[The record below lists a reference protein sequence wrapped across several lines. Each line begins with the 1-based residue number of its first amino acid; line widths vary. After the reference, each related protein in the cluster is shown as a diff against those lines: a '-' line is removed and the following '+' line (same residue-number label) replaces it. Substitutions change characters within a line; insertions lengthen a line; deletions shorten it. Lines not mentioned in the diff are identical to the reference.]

1 MPIQIDAKSIVDLVA
16 KEGWHLTKD
25 KTTNTPLIEA
35 EGETYPFCHPVLIHL
50 KKYRLEQNPEL
61 KYQHMKAAHDYLW
74 PDTVWHYWTER
85 RFKTHCEDW
94 KLVTWAGGAATGK
107 AQPLNALIRTPSGW
121 TTMGELK
128 EGSIICDTY
137 GGVQHVQKLHP
148 QGIQDIYKVEFSDN
162 SSCETTADHAWT
174 VYSKKQRDHHSGPQ
188 ILTTLEIKQNIQRNY
203 SIPKHLAV
211 EGYTKQLPID
221 PWLLGYY
228 IGNGCLHK
236 KSSATICCKNLSF
249 AKKIQQIWPNS
260 TITKYKD
267 RNAYLVLCKG
277 LRTILASIPELAF
290 KKSYNKRIPKD
301 YLYGSLHDRMSLL
314 QGLIDADG
322 SKEKKNTGCKLA
334 LSNKELIEDAA
345 DLARGLGYTISTRKT
360 PKQTSY
366 KNKNNIK
373 IKCLPSYSL
382 YISAQKPGNLYHRRI
397 VKIEKV
403 RQDYAQC
410 ITVSS
415 SNNLY
420 ITNDYIVTHNS
431 FDAAKIACE
440 FWLADP
446 RNRAVIVAS
455 SSLESL
461 NARIWGYCTRF
472 MHEMQV
478 PLPFNYRRGAPPK
491 ILFEARDTIHGMFA
505 VAAKRGDDDA
515 AISNWIGRH
524 PNKGLLL
531 VLDEG
536 TELPMAILNA
546 LPNLEAGQDNF
557 QCIVIGNSLSHYDL
571 HGSLSTPKHGWKSI
585 DPETHTKWETT
596 QKKGLCLFFSCY
608 ESPAIGEPD
617 KERKKKLSK
626 FLITK
631 EEIDSKIKVYGSS
644 SDSFYRFVLGFWRSE
659 GTEDTVLSKV
669 FLNEFHI
676 REKAEWSG
684 IHELSMVA
692 GLDPAF
698 STGGDSC
705 ILRLGILGLDVNG
718 NLLLDFRG
726 DELLFKIE
734 ILALSDVSIETQIAN
749 QVIAILSS
757 YRCQI
762 GNMAVDAT
770 GQGRALAEVIRLQA
784 KTLKAPLK
792 IWSTKLGNMQ
802 KNSFDVILKS
812 TLELWTDVRDFI
824 STDQIRG
831 LDNESI
837 NQFASRLIEIK
848 GAKQTLESK
857 ADYKK
862 RMGAISPRLAH
873 SPDEADSV
881 ALCVQAAKICFG
893 FTPGVTHQEKRIES
907 FEMEKWYA
915 QLHARAV
922 EERASTVCAPQ
933 ATFSNPDFAP
943 INMFQGF
950 KRD

>member
-128 EGSIICDTY
+128 EGSIICDTE
-137 GGVQHVQKLHP
+137 GGAQYVQKIHP
-148 QGIQDIYKVEFSDN
+148 QGIQDIYKVETNDGGVAE
-162 SSCETTADHAWT
+162 CTLDHLWVVKDDSVVIGQT
-174 VYSKKQRDHHSGPQ
+174 WKTLSLKQ
-188 ILTTLEIKQNIQRNY
+188 ILNTLHNTQ
-203 SIPKHLAV
+203 
-211 EGYTKQLPID
+211 
-221 PWLLGYY
+221 YY
-228 IGNGCLHK
+228 IPVYTPLK
-236 KSSATICCKNLSF
+236 RE
-249 AKKIQQIWPNS
+249 QQN
-260 TITKYKD
+260 
-267 RNAYLVLCKG
+267 
-277 LRTILASIPELAF
+277 
-290 KKSYNKRIPKD
+290 
-301 YLYGSLHDRMSLL
+301 
-314 QGLIDADG
+314 
-322 SKEKKNTGCKLA
+322 
-334 LSNKELIEDAA
+334 
-345 DLARGLGYTISTRKT
+345 
-360 PKQTSY
+360 
-366 KNKNNIK
+366 
-373 IKCLPSYSL
+373 
-382 YISAQKPGNLYHRRI
+382 RRI

-491 ILFEARDTIHGMFA
+491 ILYEARDTIHGMFA

-784 KTLKAPLK
+784 RTLKAPLK

-802 KNSFDVILKS
+802 KNSFDVVLKS

-893 FTPGVTHQEKRIES
+893 FTPGVTHQEKKIES

-915 QLHARAV
+915 QLHARAI
-922 EERASTVCAPQ
+922 EEKASTVCAPQ
-933 ATFSNPDFAP
+933 ATFSNPNFAP